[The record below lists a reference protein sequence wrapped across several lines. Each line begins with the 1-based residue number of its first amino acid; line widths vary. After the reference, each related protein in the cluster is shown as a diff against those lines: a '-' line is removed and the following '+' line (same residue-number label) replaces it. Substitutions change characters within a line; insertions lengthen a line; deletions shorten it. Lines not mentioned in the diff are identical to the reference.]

1 MYSVGMIYL
10 LMLLL
15 FCLGFWLG
23 KKVISK
29 DPPIS
34 AEKQES
40 SREVIS
46 PQITVVF
53 QQDLLNDEDLC
64 KEIADMYLSNR
75 AFYYSGRQPP
85 ALSEKEEEEEVF
97 VYFDNI
103 DFSKLQ
109 KIEV

>member
-1 MYSVGMIYL
+1 MIYL

-46 PQITVVF
+46 PLQITVVF

>member
-1 MYSVGMIYL
+1 
-10 LMLLL
+10 MLLL

>member
-1 MYSVGMIYL
+1 MIYL